1 MFLENVDMFI
11 CKTGLYKHL
20 GSFIIQY
27 LHVFKKYGCVYSQNW
42 IIQAFRQF
50 L

>member
-1 MFLENVDMFI
+1 MFLKNIDMFT

-20 GSFIIQY
+20 GSVIIQY
-27 LHVFKKYGCVYSQNW
+27 LHVFKKYKYVYLQSW